1 VDRRRVHVNGRVFE
15 QWELGHDRRTIDQQR
30 HAEPIRWL
38 LRRHDHG
45 WAVAMRIIRRLRSA
59 RGQGLV
65 EFAFVLPI
73 IVLLILGTIDLGR
86 AVYAYN
92 TLAESARQAN
102 RLAIVDQDT
111 TAVQNR
117 AILAAPAL
125 NLATAN
131 VNVCFKSAT
140 TTQVDCSNSTD
151 DCSSDLQI
159 GCLAFVTSNTQF
171 NLVTPGLSGLFNM
184 VFKSSTVGMS
194 STSVGPIEYVCPTA
208 SQSTCP

>member
-1 VDRRRVHVNGRVFE
+1 MHN
-15 QWELGHDRRTIDQQR
+15 L
-30 HAEPIRWL
+30 
-38 LRRHDHG
+38 
-45 WAVAMRIIRRLRSA
+45 IRRLRTA

-73 IVLLILGTIDLGR
+73 IVLLIFGTIDLGR

-117 AILAAPAL
+117 ALLAAPAL
-125 NLATAN
+125 NLATTD
-131 VNVCFKSAT
+131 VKVCFKSAT
-140 TTQVDCSNSTD
+140 TAQVDCSNSTD
-151 DCSSDLQI
+151 DCSASLEI

-171 NLVTPGLSGLFNM
+171 NLVTPGLSGLFKL
-184 VFKSSTVGMS
+184 FSRSSTVPMS

-208 SQSTCP
+208 SQPTCP